1 MRCKYCNVLLEEY
14 DKGICRYCGKD
25 NHVVGSIIES
35 STHQHIKSQD
45 FINPN
50 DSMTT
55 ELMKHFIGN
64 NYDSILRGGFSIPSF
79 IFGIWYL
86 AYRKFWKLFIPLLFG
101 YIFFAPFVVPLT
113 FVINVILG
121 IKFKKEYLKYVEEKI
136 INIRN
141 QNQNLSYEE
150 LKGICKANGGVNKNL
165 ILVCIIIG
173 LMIIIPFLVFIT
185 NVTVDGY
192 TFIEI
197 IENIFENYIA

>member
-64 NYDSILRGGFSIPSF
+64 NSRLKIVWNNI

-101 YIFFAPFVVPLT
+101 YIFFAQLVVPFT
-113 FVINVILG
+113 FVINIILG
-121 IKFKKEYLKYVEEKI
+121 IKFKKEYLKYVKEKI

-165 ILVCIIIG
+165 ILLCIIID
-173 LMIIIPFLVFIT
+173 LMIIIPFLIFIPI
-185 NVTVDGY
+185 DGY

-197 IENIFENYIA
+197 IENLFETYIA